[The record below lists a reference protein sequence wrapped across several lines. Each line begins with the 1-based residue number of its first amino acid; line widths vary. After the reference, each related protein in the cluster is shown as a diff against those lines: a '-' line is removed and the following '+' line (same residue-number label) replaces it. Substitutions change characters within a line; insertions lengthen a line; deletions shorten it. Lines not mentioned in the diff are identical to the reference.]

1 MIWRCG
7 PLLKK
12 QVFLPEIRESR
23 KERNTASPGRE
34 SGSSFQNDKIGKG
47 GCGLPFFYIQKGS
60 SGKRTLDQ
68 LLEERPDD

>member
-47 GCGLPFFYIQKGS
+47 GLRPPFFLHTKGFFWQADVRS
-60 SGKRTLDQ
+60 TFRGETG
-68 LLEERPDD
+68 